1 MRSVSNVT
9 TSALAVTTGGRAIV
23 TQAAWVFA
31 FAVLLAISAQVS
43 FPLPFTPVPLTMQTL
58 VVVLAGVALGPWLG
72 VAAVATYLGAGIVGL
87 PVFAGASALATI
99 SGATVGYLLGFLI
112 ATPLVGLL
120 ARESTSWMRVAAAGL
135 LAHVVILAL
144 GTAWLS
150 VWEQMSAMAAVVA
163 GVVPFIPGTMLKIA
177 LAALIA
183 SRMNAR

>member
-43 FPLPFTPVPLTMQTL
+43 FPLPFTPVPVTMQTL

-87 PVFAGASALATI
+87 PVFAGASA
-99 SGATVGYLLGFLI
+99 
-112 ATPLVGLL
+112 
-120 ARESTSWMRVAAAGL
+120 
-135 LAHVVILAL
+135 
-144 GTAWLS
+144 
-150 VWEQMSAMAAVVA
+150 
-163 GVVPFIPGTMLKIA
+163 
-177 LAALIA
+177 
-183 SRMNAR
+183 